1 MPTEKNMGPYTV
13 SFAVFY
19 RPDNAYLGLCVL
31 TDPLPRLH
39 TNPAD
44 ALRFNDE
51 KAALRAVG
59 IAIERFGYKGT
70 DLAIHKVYLS
80 WEVSDET
87 DRLVSSPLLSEDIHA
102 LLALRG

>member
-1 MPTEKNMGPYTV
+1 MGPYTV
-13 SFAVFY
+13 SYALFY
-19 RPDNAYLGLCVL
+19 RPETAYLGLRV
-31 TDPLPRLH
+31 TTEPLPRLH
-39 TNPAD
+39 SNPAD
-44 ALRFNDE
+44 AMRFSDE
-51 KAALRAVG
+51 KAAIKAAG

-102 LLALRG
+102 FLALRG